1 MKSNKYVPVGMLFL
15 ILAIILNVVSNVSDM
30 VLGILYGI
38 SIAVLIIGLSN
49 SRKQVL
55 QLRKGAEGLPGLAAQ
70 LGVAAE
76 VNYKQP
82 RRYIMKSISFQ
93 GIGAF
98 ILVFSLSCLFL
109 TVIQGMGNLC
119 SPNVLMISLGMG
131 LVSATIYFFAFRNHD
146 QSTVL
151 S

>member
-1 MKSNKYVPVGMLFL
+1 MDYL
-15 ILAIILNVVSNVSDM
+15 IVENRCCN
-30 VLGILYGI
+30 
-38 SIAVLIIGLSN
+38 
-49 SRKQVL
+49 RE
-55 QLRKGAEGLPGLAAQ
+55 KGAGGLLGLVAQ

-93 GIGAF
+93 SIGAF

-131 LVSATIYFFAFRNHD
+131 LVSATMYFFAFRNHD
-146 QSTVL
+146 
-151 S
+151 